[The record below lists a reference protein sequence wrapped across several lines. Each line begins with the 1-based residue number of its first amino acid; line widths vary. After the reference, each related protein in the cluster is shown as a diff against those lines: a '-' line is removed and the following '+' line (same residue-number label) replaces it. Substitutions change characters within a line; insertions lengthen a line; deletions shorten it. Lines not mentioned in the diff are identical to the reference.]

1 MILPVHTVKTYPDL
15 PGSADAGGASPYRRC
30 MPSAPQYPALTR
42 ALTTQPPTWRIARA
56 PNTLQRVR
64 DLTPDRLRHAVQI
77 LTDTHGAILANP
89 HHEPQISADLHAQAR
104 SAAVLIG
111 FMPDAQGQ
119 LQLLLTERQ
128 AGLRFAGHIAFPGGH
143 RDAEDDSPT
152 TTALRE
158 AQEEVGLRAEQA
170 NIIGVLPA
178 YFSHAGHCITA
189 VLAELAPDT
198 VLSINA
204 DEVARVVHVQSAE
217 IFNPQAY
224 RLRVRSR
231 KPYRA
236 NFYWQSG
243 ELRIGGPTLSLLIHL
258 FDALNP
264 PA

>member
-1 MILPVHTVKTYPDL
+1 M
-15 PGSADAGGASPYRRC
+15 
-30 MPSAPQYPALTR
+30 TR
-42 ALTTQPPTWRIARA
+42 PFATEPPIWRIARA
-56 PNTLQRVR
+56 PNVLSQVG
-64 DLTPDRLRHAVQI
+64 DLTADSLRQAVKI

-89 HHEPQISADLHAQAR
+89 HHEPQISFDLHARAR
-104 SAAVLIG
+104 VAAVLIG

-198 VLSINA
+198 VLSINT

-224 RLRVRSR
+224 RLRVRAR

-236 NFYWQSG
+236 NFHWQSG
-243 ELRIGGPTLSLLIHL
+243 DLRIGGPTVSLLIHL